1 MIRRPPRST
10 LFPYPTL
17 FRSARLLQET
27 FRTIGA
33 DVQLD
38 EVDLG
43 LFSERA
49 RTGRFDAVLYT
60 WNTDPTPSSSIPQTW
75 TQAGDRKSTRLNS
88 SQRQISYAVFCLK
101 NNKVARTHQLR
112 CEIYYLLTIQF
123 SSPTTASTAAY
134 QGETCLSPC

>member
-33 DVQLD
+33 EVQLD

-75 TQAGDRKSTRLNS
+75 TQAGLGRSNHRRYVNPAFDPLADR
-88 SQRQISYAVFCLK
+88 APG
-101 NNKVARTHQLR
+101 ARKHAQAPALR
-112 CEIYYLLTIQF
+112 
-123 SSPTTASTAAY
+123 P
-134 QGETCLSPC
+134 